1 MKVELLVIPHES
13 TRWLDRLIHVDD
25 MSKDDNDSLL
35 AISKKMESLAIQ
47 QKRQSFIKDFFK

>member
-1 MKVELLVIPHES
+1 MKVELLVILQES
-13 TRWLDRLIHVDD
+13 TRWLDRLIHVHD
-25 MSKDDNDSLL
+25 MSKDDTDYLL

>member
-1 MKVELLVIPHES
+1 MKVELLVILHES

-25 MSKDDNDSLL
+25 MSKDDTDYLL

-47 QKRQSFIKDFFK
+47 QKRQTFIKDF

>member
-13 TRWLDRLIHVDD
+13 TGCLDRLIHVDD
-25 MSKDDNDSLL
+25 MSKDGTDYLL

-47 QKRQSFIKDFFK
+47 QKRQSFIKDF